1 MPHTSLPFPEAK
13 CSSGQN
19 AGTAANVLIHLH
31 ACAEYTRCVKPA
43 IIYCEVAQLN
53 SSCRKFNKHK
63 LGADMIITG
72 HMNYFSVTKC
82 GLYRQASSKV
92 HGLGLTDTFN
102 AITEWV
108 RGKPLGDTLP
118 WNAYARDGKAKCYC
132 KDIYTSESTG
142 DILLVL
148 WKSETSGSG
157 SLLGA
162 PEDAKTGEGSVVTQD
177 RKYGGKKMI
186 WGHPMYYWIVPSENL
201 VVSIK
206 FENSVCDSQLFQD
219 WVTEAITNRVEHKD
233 KKKEHTTSG
242 QTRLSFSDGTA
253 DGDARFRYMFDVSLK
268 TEETVNA
275 AMTALASNVTHIIK
289 RETIT
294 LKSVDERAKWVK
306 LFDTF
311 PHLKSAPNAKTREI
325 EIKAQARPT
334 AAEVK
339 KIIEDYSRENRSPST
354 WDNVG
359 FVTSDKKTIWVDK
372 YRLTNSIAYDIPKDQ
387 IVTAVD
393 LGEAIN
399 KKRANFLTPRLGGAA
414 IVATTR
420 TGT

>member
-1 MPHTSLPFPEAK
+1 
-13 CSSGQN
+13 
-19 AGTAANVLIHLH
+19 
-31 ACAEYTRCVKPA
+31 
-43 IIYCEVAQLN
+43 
-53 SSCRKFNKHK
+53 
-63 LGADMIITG
+63 
-72 HMNYFSVTKC
+72 MNYFTVNKC
-82 GLYRQASSKV
+82 GLYRQTSPKPQ
-92 HGLGLTDTFN
+92 GLGITETFA
-102 AITEWV
+102 AITDWV

-118 WNAYARDGKAKCYC
+118 WNANARSGKAKCYC
-132 KDIYTSESTG
+132 KDIYTSEATG
-142 DILLVL
+142 DTLLVL
-148 WKSETSGSG
+148 WKSEASGNG

-162 PEDAKTGEGSVVTQD
+162 PEDAKTGEGNVVTQD
-177 RKYGGKKMI
+177 GKHNGKKMI

-219 WVTEAITNRVEHKD
+219 WVAEAITNRVDHGN
-233 KKKEHTTSG
+233 KKKQHTATG
-242 QTRLSFSDGTA
+242 QTRLSFTDGTTG
-253 DGDARFRYMFDVSLK
+253 GDFRFRYLFDVSLK
-268 TEETVNA
+268 TENTANA
-275 AMTALASNVTHIIK
+275 AMTALASNITHIVK

-294 LKSVDERAKWVK
+294 LKTTDERALWVK
-306 LFDTF
+306 LFNTF
-311 PHLKSAPNAKTREI
+311 PHLKTAPNSKTREI

-339 KIIEDYSRENRSPST
+339 KIIDEYSRDNRNPMD

-359 FVTSDKKTIWVDK
+359 FITADNKTIWVDK
-372 YRLTNSIAYDIPKDQ
+372 YRLSNSIAYDIPKDQ

-399 KKRANFLTPRLGGAA
+399 KKRTNFLTPRIGGHA

>member
-1 MPHTSLPFPEAK
+1 M
-13 CSSGQN
+13 
-19 AGTAANVLIHLH
+19 V
-31 ACAEYTRCVKPA
+31 
-43 IIYCEVAQLN
+43 
-53 SSCRKFNKHK
+53 
-63 LGADMIITG
+63 ITG
-72 HMNYFSVTKC
+72 HMNYFTVTKC

-92 HGLGLTDTFN
+92 HGLDLTDTFK
-102 AITEWV
+102 AITGWV
-108 RGKPLGDTLP
+108 HGKPLGDTLP
-118 WNAYARDGKAKCYC
+118 WNAKSRTGKAKCYC

-148 WKSETSGSG
+148 WKSETSGNG

-177 RKYGGKKMI
+177 GKYRGKKMI

-219 WVTEAITNRVEHKD
+219 WVTEAITNRVDHKD
-233 KKKEHTTSG
+233 KKKEHTTTG
-242 QTRLSFSDGTA
+242 QTRLSFSDGTV
-253 DGDARFRYMFDVSLK
+253 DGENRFRYMFDMSLK
-268 TEETVNA
+268 TEDTVNA
-275 AMTALASNVTHIIK
+275 TMTALASNVTHIIK

-294 LKSVDERAKWVK
+294 LQSVDERAKWVK

-334 AAEVK
+334 AAELK
-339 KIIEDYSRENRSPST
+339 KIIEDYSRENRSPSS

-372 YRLTNSIAYDIPKDQ
+372 YRLTNSIAYDMPKNK

-399 KKRANFLTPRLGGAA
+399 KKRSNFLTPRLGGVA